1 MLVGSGLLTSL
12 TGNSGG
18 LELVGC
24 EGKGLTSGGGTFSFC
39 CCCALEGS
47 GTTLVG
53 GAGACRDGA
62 GLG

>member
-12 TGNSGG
+12 GGNSGG
-18 LELVGC
+18 RELVGC

-39 CCCALEGS
+39 CCALGGS
-47 GTTLVG
+47 GTMLVG

-62 GLG
+62 RLG